1 MEAEG
6 WAFWVL
12 PGPRGPGVLTE
23 VLLSPICSSEKKWGA
38 PLGPPSLGSLP
49 KGLLFL
55 PTPSWLGAS
64 LVAQSVKN
72 PPAMHDTWVG
82 SLVWEDPLEKEM
94 ATHSSIVAW
103 EIPWS
108 EEPGGL

>member
-6 WAFWVL
+6 WAFGVL

-72 PPAMHDTWVG
+72 PPAMHDIWVG
-82 SLVWEDPLEKEM
+82 SLVWEDPLEKGTT
-94 ATHSSIVAW
+94 THSSILGL
-103 EIPWS
+103 PWRLS
-108 EEPGGL
+108 R